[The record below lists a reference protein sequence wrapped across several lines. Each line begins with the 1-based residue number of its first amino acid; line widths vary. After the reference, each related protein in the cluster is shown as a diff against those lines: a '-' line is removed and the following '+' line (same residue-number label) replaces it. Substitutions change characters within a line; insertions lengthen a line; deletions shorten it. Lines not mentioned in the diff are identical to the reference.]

1 MPKVKKLK
9 KSEDTENTE
18 PKGEIGGGEEEETE
32 KEGGALSDGVLDA
45 FEETAPADL
54 LEDEDGEPIK
64 TLDDIIDEEDK
75 DDLDYDPDE
84 WQ

>member
-1 MPKVKKLK
+1 MPKVKKIK
-9 KSEDTENTE
+9 KSEDTDEKDV
-18 PKGEIGGGEEEETE
+18 KGVVTGGEEEEPE

-45 FEETAPADL
+45 FEETAPADP
-54 LEDEDGEPIK
+54 LEDEDGTPIK
-64 TLDDIIDEEDK
+64 SLDDIIDEEDK